1 MEGWE
6 DGGKDQRAS
15 HSRRGVVDQSLL
27 TEFRE
32 LIQESDFQGL
42 NSVPILSLVMKLGHL
57 HLLCLSFLVC
67 KLCGYGGL
75 YLEGSLKGLYVNK

>member
-1 MEGWE
+1 MESWE

-32 LIQESDFQGL
+32 LVQESDFQGL
-42 NSVPILSLVMKLGHL
+42 NSVPIFSLVMKLGHL
-57 HLLCLSFLVC
+57 HLPVPQFL
-67 KLCGYGGL
+67 GL
-75 YLEGSLKGLYVNK
+75 